1 MWNVLIIELI
11 LIPVVW
17 LCYGNLL
24 FLIPAQVIVPFGVKK
39 IREYCKERRKD
50 ACRLGFSELLTS
62 FMTSVQAG
70 FSMENACFQ
79 ACDELVVMH
88 QGAEDP
94 LVSELK
100 IIVKKLKLGVPVVK
114 AFRDLADQLEIE
126 EIEEFATVLEIV
138 SVTGGNTVEILK
150 NSLDH
155 LREKMDTNAQIQLMM
170 TGKLFEKNIM
180 LIMPFVIIIYLR
192 LTNPEYM
199 LCYYESLAG
208 RVVMTIVLAV
218 IAGGY
223 YWAER
228 IMKIEI

>member
-1 MWNVLIIELI
+1 MWSIFIIELV

-17 LCYGNLL
+17 LCYDNLL
-24 FLIPAQVIVPFGVKK
+24 FLIPAQVIVPLGVKK
-39 IREYCKERRKD
+39 LKAYRKERRKD
-50 ACRLGFSELLTS
+50 ACRQGFSELLTS

-70 FSMENACFQ
+70 LSMENACFQ
-79 ACDELVVMH
+79 ACDELVSIH
-88 QGAEDP
+88 HETNDP

-100 IIVKKLKLGVPVVK
+100 ILVKKLKLGVPVAK
-114 AFRDLADQLEIE
+114 AFRELADEIEIE
-126 EIEEFATVLEIV
+126 EIEEFSTVLEIV

-155 LREKMDTNAQIQLMM
+155 LRDKMDTNAQIRLMM

-180 LIMPFVIIIYLR
+180 LAMPFVIIIYLR
-192 LTNPEYM
+192 LTNPDYM
-199 LCYYESLAG
+199 SCYYESLAG